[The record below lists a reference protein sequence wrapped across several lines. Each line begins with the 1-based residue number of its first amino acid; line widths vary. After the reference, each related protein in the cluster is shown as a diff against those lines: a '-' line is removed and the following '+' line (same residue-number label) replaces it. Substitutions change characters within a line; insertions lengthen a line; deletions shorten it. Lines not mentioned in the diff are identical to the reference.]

1 MSMDIWSLAF
11 DNLLSIPV
19 LCFVL
24 GFVATRV
31 KSDLQFPDSVMKF
44 LTFYLL
50 LAIGIKGGV
59 SLQQSEFTQ
68 VAWPVIATIFL
79 GIVLPICA
87 FAALRFLTRLDRQD
101 RGAIAAHYGSTSLV
115 TFTAALVFLET
126 ADIFVEGYVVTLL
139 AVMEVPGIIVGLML
153 AGSHSRKPR
162 ELSASAR
169 EVLTSPSIVLLV
181 GGVVIGWAAGP
192 ERFKSAEPFFADIFI
207 GMLSLFLLQMG
218 VTVAKRIS
226 SFASAGPGLVLFAV
240 LFPLVAG
247 SIGVFAGLAV
257 GLGAGGACMLGVL
270 CASASY
276 IAAPAAVRLALPR
289 ANEGLAITCSLAIT
303 FPINMVVGIPYMVFL
318 ARTLGA

>member
-1 MSMDIWSLAF
+1 MNIWNLAIS
-11 DNLLSIPV
+11 NLLSIPI
-19 LCFVL
+19 LCFAL
-24 GFVATRV
+24 GFIATRMR
-31 KSDLQFPDSVMKF
+31 SDLQMPDSVMKF

-59 SLQQSEFTQ
+59 SLQKSELSE
-68 VAWPVIATIFL
+68 VAWPVIATIVL
-79 GIVLPICA
+79 GVVLPIFA
-87 FAALRFLTRLDRQD
+87 FALLRFLTSLDRQD

-126 ADIFVEGYVVTLL
+126 ANIFVEGYVVTLL

-162 ELSASAR
+162 ELLASAR

-181 GGVVIGWAAGP
+181 GGVVIGYAAGP
-192 ERFKSAEPFFADIFI
+192 DRYKSAEPFFSDIFI

-247 SIGVFAGLAV
+247 SAGVIAGSAV
-257 GLGAGGACMLGVL
+257 GLGVGGAAMLGVL

-276 IAAPAAVRLALPR
+276 IAAPAAVRLALPN
-289 ANEGLAITCSLAIT
+289 ANEGLAITCSLAVS
-303 FPINMVVGIPYMVFL
+303 FPLNMIAGIPMMVFL